1 MLAAAWGIGKGSG
14 GGGRRSG
21 GGGRGTGGEV
31 GEGRQGRGGGAR

>member
-21 GGGRGTGGEV
+21 GGGRGRGGKVGGGE
-31 GEGRQGRGGGAR
+31 AR